1 MEENEEDAKINYNLR
16 EKIMS
21 DEITI
26 SENLSSDEL
35 TTISESLI
43 LRSAF
48 NNRWYR
54 YNNPETY
61 FILVNSGRY
70 SIKKGD

>member
-1 MEENEEDAKINYNLR
+1 
-16 EKIMS
+16 MS
-21 DEITI
+21 DDIKF
-26 SENLSSDEL
+26 SENLSSEEL
-35 TTISESLI
+35 TIITESLI

-54 YNNPETY
+54 YNNTETY
-61 FILVNSGRY
+61 FILVNQGRE

>member
-1 MEENEEDAKINYNLR
+1 MEENEEDAKINFNLR

-21 DEITI
+21 DEITF
-26 SENLSSDEL
+26 SENLSSEEL
-35 TTISESLI
+35 TTISDSLI
-43 LRSAF
+43 LRSAY

-61 FILVNSGRY
+61 FILVNYGSEP
-70 SIKKGD
+70 IKQGD